1 MRICCIEYTDAVT
14 ATLCPSLTQEA
25 EVLWHL
31 LLTVQ
36 ISKIFLKYPHPW
48 KTYSEY
54 TLVEAELVSSNLHID
69 LNHLLVLVILKK
81 AGLHGSSLCWSP
93 HCPGWFCLWSY
104 AVLILTI
111 SSWLCTVLENIT
123 A

>member
-1 MRICCIEYTDAVT
+1 MLLLQPSPHLF
-14 ATLCPSLTQEA
+14 LCPSLTQEA

-69 LNHLLVLVILKK
+69 LNHLLVLVIFKK
-81 AGLHGSSLCWSP
+81 LVYMVPAFVGLLIVQAGFVSGLMQ
-93 HCPGWFCLWSY
+93 F
-104 AVLILTI
+104 
-111 SSWLCTVLENIT
+111 
-123 A
+123 